1 LEGPSSPPASGDH
14 VFGNEVGVSTDVVGK
29 TSKDKRTEE
38 LSTNAKESNKE
49 NLVDTE
55 SSAKNAGFMLHT
67 PLEHHQTPLTT
78 DITATRRAMEEI
90 QP

>member
-1 LEGPSSPPASGDH
+1 MSLVTKP
-14 VFGNEVGVSTDVVGK
+14 VSLLK
-29 TSKDKRTEE
+29 SWAKSAKIKRTEE
-38 LSTNAKESNKE
+38 SSTNAKESNKE
-49 NLVDTE
+49 NLVDAE

-78 DITATRRAMEEI
+78 EITATRRAMEEI

>member
-1 LEGPSSPPASGDH
+1 
-14 VFGNEVGVSTDVVGK
+14 VGK

-38 LSTNAKESNKE
+38 SITNAKESNKE
-49 NLVDTE
+49 NLVVTE

-67 PLEHHQTPLTT
+67 PLKHHQTPLTA